1 MTTFEELV
9 QLNCFATDSIVRQ
22 RAATTLERDYTC
34 EINCVAIDPSVQFA
48 HHGRGC
54 TIAAAKIAANAVIFQ
69 NVTLGS
75 NQKFNLKTQR
85 WEQVGGPV
93 IGRHVIVADGAKV
106 LGPIIIGDN
115 SIVGAGAIVTRDV
128 PANSV
133 VYGVNKIKPRPTD
146 YDLIYHRPFP
156 TGPAIIAAC
165 EETIQR
171 YERGSKVD

>member
-1 MTTFEELV
+1 MTTFEDLV
-9 QLNCFATDSIVRQ
+9 QLNCFAADEMTRQ
-22 RAATTLERDYTC
+22 QAAATLERDYTC
-34 EINCVAIDPSVQFA
+34 EINCVEIDPSVQFA

-69 NVTLGS
+69 NVTIGS
-75 NQKFNLKTQR
+75 NQKFNLRTQQ

-93 IGRHVIVADGAKV
+93 IGRSVIVADGAKV

-115 SIVGAGAIVTRDV
+115 SIVGAGTIVTKDV

-133 VYGVNKIKPRPTD
+133 VYGVNQVKPRPTD

-156 TGPAIIAAC
+156 NRSSIVEAC
-165 EETIQR
+165 EENIRR
-171 YERGSKVD
+171 YEENY